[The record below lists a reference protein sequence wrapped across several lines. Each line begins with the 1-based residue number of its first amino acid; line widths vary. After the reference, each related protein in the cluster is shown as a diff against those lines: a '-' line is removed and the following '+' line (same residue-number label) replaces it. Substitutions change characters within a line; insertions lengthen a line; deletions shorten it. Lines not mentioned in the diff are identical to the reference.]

1 MMNSFSDPFM
11 LAYTSSSGG
20 GDVVAIVAIVFICG
34 FLIVKT
40 ITRAIVDY
48 NLRKHDRGGAPS
60 GKGSSGS
67 SGPSDVSAIRQM
79 QQTLTK
85 MEERV
90 EALETILIEH
100 TRSQKL

>member
-1 MMNSFSDPFM
+1 M
-11 LAYTSSSGG
+11 
-20 GDVVAIVAIVFICG
+20 AIVFVCG

-40 ITRAIVDY
+40 ITKAIVDV
-48 NLRKHDRGGAPS
+48 NLKKNQSNPAA
-60 GKGSSGS
+60 GKGPG
-67 SGPSDVSAIRQM
+67 GPSDVTAIRQM

>member
-1 MMNSFSDPFM
+1 MIHSFSEPFM
-11 LAYTSSSGG
+11 LATSSDISYA
-20 GDVVAIVAIVFICG
+20 VPILAIIFGCG

-40 ITRAIVDY
+40 ITRAVVEVK
-48 NLRKHDRGGAPS
+48 LKKHERTVGAT
-60 GKGSSGS
+60 GKGSSG
-67 SGPSDVSAIRQM
+67 PSEVTAIRQM

>member
-1 MMNSFSDPFM
+1 MTLLSDPLF
-11 LAYTSSSGG
+11 LATTRDL
-20 GDVVAIVAIVFICG
+20 GDVVPIVAIVFGCG

-40 ITRAIVDY
+40 ITKAIVDV
-48 NLRKHDRGGAPS
+48 NLKKNQTNPAA
-60 GKGSSGS
+60 GKSSG
-67 SGPSDVSAIRQM
+67 GPSDVTAIRQM

>member
-1 MMNSFSDPFM
+1 MTSFCDLSALASTSGFSDP
-11 LAYTSSSGG
+11 TVP
-20 GDVVAIVAIVFICG
+20 VVAIIFGVG

-40 ITRAIVDY
+40 IMKTVVEVNARKYDRAQ
-48 NLRKHDRGGAPS
+48 AAA
-60 GKGSSGS
+60 GKGAGAGTS
-67 SGPSDVSAIRQM
+67 SDVSAIRQM

>member
-1 MMNSFSDPFM
+1 MMNLFSDPLM
-11 LAYTSSSGG
+11 LATMSERNFSEAVPIVAIIFGVIFLIIKTITKAVLELNSRKIERNQGAGKSSGG
-20 GDVVAIVAIVFICG
+20 
-34 FLIVKT
+34 
-40 ITRAIVDY
+40 
-48 NLRKHDRGGAPS
+48 PS
-60 GKGSSGS
+60 E
-67 SGPSDVSAIRQM
+67 VTAIRQM

>member
-1 MMNSFSDPFM
+1 MIPNMMNPLSDPSM
-11 LAYTSSSGG
+11 LATMSSSNFSEA
-20 GDVVAIVAIVFICG
+20 VPIVAIIFGVI
-34 FLIVKT
+34 FLIIKT
-40 ITRAIVDY
+40 ITKAVLEL
-48 NLRKHDRGGAPS
+48 NARKSERGQGS
-60 GKGSSGS
+60 GKSSG
-67 SGPSDVSAIRQM
+67 GPSDVTAIRQM

>member
-1 MMNSFSDPFM
+1 MNLFSVPLI
-11 LAYTSSSGG
+11 LAAMSSNNFSEA
-20 GDVVAIVAIVFICG
+20 VPIVAIIFGCI
-34 FLIVKT
+34 FLIIKT
-40 ITRAIVDY
+40 IAKAVVETSNRKYDRAQ
-48 NLRKHDRGGAPS
+48 AA
-60 GKGSSGS
+60 GKGA
-67 SGPSDVSAIRQM
+67 GPSDVSAIRQM

>member
-1 MMNSFSDPFM
+1 MTLFSDPIF
-11 LAYTSSSGG
+11 LATTRDL
-20 GDVVAIVAIVFICG
+20 GDVVPILAIIFGVG

-40 ITRAIVDY
+40 ITRAVVEVKLKK
-48 NLRKHDRGGAPS
+48 NQANPAA
-60 GKGSSGS
+60 GKGSG
-67 SGPSDVSAIRQM
+67 GPSDVTAIRQM

>member
-1 MMNSFSDPFM
+1 MF
-11 LAYTSSSGG
+11 LASSGG
-20 GDVVAIVAIVFICG
+20 LSEAVPIVAIIFGCGVAIVRIISKAVVEAG
-34 FLIVKT
+34 NRKYD
-40 ITRAIVDY
+40 RAQ
-48 NLRKHDRGGAPS
+48 AAA
-60 GKGSSGS
+60 GKGAG
-67 SGPSDVSAIRQM
+67 GPSDVSAIRQM

>member
-1 MMNSFSDPFM
+1 MNLFSDPFL
-11 LAYTSSSGG
+11 LATSSGLS
-20 GDVVAIVAIVFICG
+20 DAVPIVAIVFGCG
-34 FLIVKT
+34 FLIIKT
-40 ITRAIVDY
+40 ITKAIVDY
-48 NLRKHDRGGAPS
+48 NIRKHDRNPS
-60 GKGSSGS
+60 AAKGSAG
-67 SGPSDVSAIRQM
+67 GPSDVSAIRQM

>member
-1 MMNSFSDPFM
+1 MNPFSDLSV
-11 LAYTSSSGG
+11 LASSSSGG
-20 GDVVAIVAIVFICG
+20 NDVIAIVAIVFGCG

-40 ITRAIVDY
+40 ITKAIVDA
-48 NLRKHDRGGAPS
+48 NVRKHERELGATGATGAKRAPGG
-60 GKGSSGS
+60 
-67 SGPSDVSAIRQM
+67 SDVTAIRQM

>member
-1 MMNSFSDPFM
+1 MTLFSDPM
-11 LAYTSSSGG
+11 LAIGSGG
-20 GDVVAIVAIVFICG
+20 GLSEAVPIVAIIFGCG

-40 ITRAIVDY
+40 ITKAIVDV
-48 NLRKHDRGGAPS
+48 NLKKHQAGAAA
-60 GKGSSGS
+60 GKGPG
-67 SGPSDVSAIRQM
+67 GPSDVTAIRQM

>member
-1 MMNSFSDPFM
+1 MTLLSDPLVFV
-11 LAYTSSSGG
+11 ASSTGLS
-20 GDVVAIVAIVFICG
+20 DAVPIVAIVFGCG

-40 ITRAIVDY
+40 ITKAIVEY
-48 NLRKHDRGGAPS
+48 NVRKGDRNPS
-60 GKGSSGS
+60 AGKGAA
-67 SGPSDVSAIRQM
+67 GPSDVSAIRQM

>member
-1 MMNSFSDPFM
+1 MMIPFSDPLL
-11 LAYTSSSGG
+11 LATSSSGG
-20 GDVVAIVAIVFICG
+20 GDVVAIVAIIFICG

-48 NLRKHDRGGAPS
+48 NLRKHDRGGTATD
-60 GKGSSGS
+60 KNS

>member
-1 MMNSFSDPFM
+1 M
-11 LAYTSSSGG
+11 
-20 GDVVAIVAIVFICG
+20 
-34 FLIVKT
+34 KT
-40 ITRAIVDY
+40 ITKAIVEV
-48 NLRKHDRGGAPS
+48 NLRKNQANQAA
-60 GKGSSGS
+60 GKGSG
-67 SGPSDVSAIRQM
+67 GPSDVTAIRQM

>member
-1 MMNSFSDPFM
+1 MTLFSDPM
-11 LAYTSSSGG
+11 LAISSGG
-20 GDVVAIVAIVFICG
+20 LSEAVPIVAIIFGCG

-40 ITRAIVDY
+40 ITKAIVDV
-48 NLRKHDRGGAPS
+48 NIKKNQANATA
-60 GKGSSGS
+60 GKSSG
-67 SGPSDVSAIRQM
+67 GPSDVTAIRQM

>member
-1 MMNSFSDPFM
+1 MIPNMMNLFSDPLM
-11 LAYTSSSGG
+11 LASMSSSNFSEA
-20 GDVVAIVAIVFICG
+20 VPIVAIIFGCI
-34 FLIVKT
+34 FLIIKT
-40 ITRAIVDY
+40 ITKAVVETNARKYDRAQ
-48 NLRKHDRGGAPS
+48 AA
-60 GKGSSGS
+60 GKNPG
-67 SGPSDVSAIRQM
+67 GPSDVSAIRQM